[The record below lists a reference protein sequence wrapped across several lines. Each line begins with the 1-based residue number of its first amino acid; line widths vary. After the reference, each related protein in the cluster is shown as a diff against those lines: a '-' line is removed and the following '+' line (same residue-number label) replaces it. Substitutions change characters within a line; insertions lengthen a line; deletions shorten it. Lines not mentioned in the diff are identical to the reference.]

1 VTQDPIG
8 LWGGVNGFVYPTNPV
23 GWVDPLGLQQTPHIP
38 TQGDNARNTA
48 INGAA
53 TVFPNSGGAVLTAGS
68 TALDG
73 GLLILDTMESLAFRD
88 YLTYKS
94 TGGEHLALQR
104 KTCVLDLASQHPWVV
119 SDSNDIHEDYK
130 VFQPQYADMAQQC
143 MKK

>member
-1 VTQDPIG
+1 
-8 LWGGVNGFVYPTNPV
+8 
-23 GWVDPLGLQQTPHIP
+23 LGLQQTPHIP

-73 GLLILDTMESLAFRD
+73 GLALLDALESLAFKD
-88 YLTYKS
+88 YRTYKL
-94 TGGEHLALQR
+94 TRGDHLMLQNPP
-104 KTCVLDLASQHPWVV
+104 CVLQEAAKRHWIV
-119 SDSNDIHEDYK
+119 SDSDDVREDYK
-130 VFQPQYADMAQQC
+130 VFQPQYAAFAQTC